1 MVGDFP
7 PLFGGFPAARNLRG
21 VPIFAVPNCNAR
33 CSAPSAGSWRGSGSC
48 SGRRKW
54 GVGKVSVTTEHLQ
67 PLRTAGQHFFQNQSG
82 RFWGASHPRVIRRAY
97 RSMRSKQPVS

>member
-7 PLFGGFPAARNLRG
+7 PLFGGFPAASNLRG

-33 CSAPSAGSWRGSGSC
+33 CSALSAGSWRGSGSC

-54 GVGKVSVTTEHLQ
+54 GVGK
-67 PLRTAGQHFFQNQSG
+67 F
-82 RFWGASHPRVIRRAY
+82 
-97 RSMRSKQPVS
+97 RSRPNIYSPFARPVSIFFRTNRAGFGGHPILGSSDGHIDPCAR